1 MLRSTRTLE
10 PGHVLTV
17 EPGVYFIEMLL
28 AGWRN
33 GTESR
38 RDAINWDAVD
48 ALAPYGG
55 VRIEDNVLVTDTGPR
70 NLTRE
75 HLP

>member
-1 MLRSTRTLE
+1 MLRSTRTLQ

-17 EPGVYFIEMLL
+17 EPGVYFIDMLL
-28 AGWRN
+28 DRWRN
-33 GTESR
+33 GR
-38 RDAINWDAVD
+38 NRGPIHCDAVY
-48 ALAPYGG
+48 ARTPYGG
-55 VRIEDNVLVTDTGPR
+55 LRIEANVLVTDTGPR